1 MIRGYQQS
9 LCAARTIMDALDEF
23 KLVSG
28 LIPSLPKSTAYFC
41 NVLNHTKLVIL
52 HILPFEESRLPVKYL
67 GVPLVSSR
75 LVFKDCKELIEKEAN
90 STRLVSSLLSSCSC
104 AFLKTHKILPFEE
117 SRLPVK
123 YLGVPLVSSRLV
135 FKDCK
140 ELIEKVEGC
149 INDWKNKSLSIAG
162 RLQLVQS
169 VIASMHV
176 YWASVF
182 ILPSHIL
189 LEIEQLMR
197 VVKSFSVNAV
207 WQALRPRGDKI
218 MWVDVAWFPNCIPRH
233 AFNLWLIIKR
243 KLKMQDLLRSWDV
256 SGNLATNCPLCD
268 SIPDSHARLF
278 FDYVYSKQVWNRVKD
293 WAGLSNVAPSIDLI
307 IDFIIPTAKRRTL
320 KCVIAKLVVAA
331 AAYFIWHERNCRLL
345 KKAKRSEDQ
354 IVDCILSSVLLKL
367 FSCRFKQSREGL
379 DLMRGWK
386 ISESIFSLR

>member
-1 MIRGYQQS
+1 
-9 LCAARTIMDALDEF
+9 MDALDEF

-28 LIPSLPKSTAYFC
+28 LILSLLKSTTYFC
-41 NVLNHTKLVIL
+41 NVLNHTKLAIL
-52 HILPFEESRLPVKYL
+52 H
-67 GVPLVSSR
+67 
-75 LVFKDCKELIEKEAN
+75 
-90 STRLVSSLLSSCSC
+90 
-104 AFLKTHKILPFEE
+104 ILPFEE

-149 INDWKNKSLSIAG
+149 INDWKNKSLSTAG

-197 VVKSFSVNAV
+197 GFLWCQGGLSCVVKSFSVNAV
-207 WQALRPRGDKI
+207 WQAFRPREDKI

-268 SIPDSHARLF
+268 SIPDSHAHLF
-278 FDYVYSKQVWNRVKD
+278 FDYVFSKQVWNRVKD
-293 WAGLSNVAPSIDLI
+293 WASLSNVAPSIDLI
-307 IDFIIPTAKRRTL
+307 IDVIIPTTKRRTL
-320 KCVIAKLVVAA
+320 KCVISKFVVAA

-354 IVDCILSSVLLKL
+354 VVDCILSSVLLKL
-367 FSCRFKQSREGL
+367 FSCHNFEDEEKELEHCSLQEKL
-379 DLMRGWK
+379 DDELKGTRQK
-386 ISESIFSLR
+386 T

>member
-1 MIRGYQQS
+1 
-9 LCAARTIMDALDEF
+9 RTIMDALDEF

-52 HILPFEESRLPVKYL
+52 H
-67 GVPLVSSR
+67 
-75 LVFKDCKELIEKEAN
+75 
-90 STRLVSSLLSSCSC
+90 
-104 AFLKTHKILPFEE
+104 ILPFEE

-197 VVKSFSVNAV
+197 GF
-207 WQALRPRGDKI
+207 
-218 MWVDVAWFPNCIPRH
+218 
-233 AFNLWLIIKR
+233 LWC
-243 KLKMQDLLRSWDV
+243 Q
-256 SGNLATNCPLCD
+256 G
-268 SIPDSHARLF
+268 RL
-278 FDYVYSKQVWNRVKD
+278 SC
-293 WAGLSNVAPSIDLI
+293 G
-307 IDFIIPTAKRRTL
+307 
-320 KCVIAKLVVAA
+320 
-331 AAYFIWHERNCRLL
+331 
-345 KKAKRSEDQ
+345 KAK
-354 IVDCILSSVLLKL
+354 VA
-367 FSCRFKQSREGL
+367 
-379 DLMRGWK
+379 
-386 ISESIFSLR
+386 